1 MVKKPG
7 TPTVEQQFIEHLKSE
22 IAYLRG
28 DNAFLK
34 GKCERLELA
43 VLQPKG
49 IDHFW
54 EKPAPIESVKMEAQP
69 KANSWQKAQQEW
81 NSLTEDEQL
90 KRLGGT
96 Q

>member
-1 MVKKPG
+1 MKKPA
-7 TPTVEQQFIEHLKSE
+7 TTEREFIEHLKSE
-22 IAYLRG
+22 IAYLRS

-49 IDHFW
+49 IETF
-54 EKPAPIESVKMEAQP
+54 AP
-69 KANSWQKAQQEW
+69 KAAIEQVKVEPQGKATAFQRDKDWWNGLSEEEQQKI
-81 NSLTEDEQL
+81 LDG
-90 KRLGGT
+90 RT

>member
-1 MVKKPG
+1 MKKPA
-7 TPTVEQQFIEHLKSE
+7 TTEREFIEHLKSE
-22 IAYLRG
+22 IIYLRG

-49 IDHFW
+49 IETFT
-54 EKPAPIESVKMEAQP
+54 PAAPIEHVKVEARP
-69 KANSWQKAQQEW
+69 KVSSWRMAEAEF
-81 NSLTEDEQL
+81 NSLSDEEKQR
-90 KRLGGT
+90 RLDGGI

>member
-1 MVKKPG
+1 MKKSSA
-7 TPTVEQQFIEHLKSE
+7 PTVEQQFIEHLKSE
-22 IAYLRG
+22 IAYLRS

-49 IDHFW
+49 IETFSV
-54 EKPAPIESVKMEAQP
+54 ASIEHVKVEARP
-69 KANSWQKAQQEW
+69 KVSSWRTAEAEW
-81 NSLTEDEQL
+81 NNLSEDEQQ

>member
-1 MVKKPG
+1 MKKSSA
-7 TPTVEQQFIEHLKSE
+7 PTVEQQFIEHLKSE

-49 IDHFW
+49 IERFT
-54 EKPAPIESVKMEAQP
+54 EPAPIESVKVDAAP
-69 KANSWQKAQQEW
+69 KASSWQKAQQEW
-81 NSLTEDEQL
+81 NSLSEEEQL